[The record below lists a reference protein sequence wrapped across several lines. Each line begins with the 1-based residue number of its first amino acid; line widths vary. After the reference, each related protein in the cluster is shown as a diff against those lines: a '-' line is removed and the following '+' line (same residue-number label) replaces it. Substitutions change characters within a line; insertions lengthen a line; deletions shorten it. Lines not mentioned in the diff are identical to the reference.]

1 MVGYSIV
8 EIQAPKNEET
18 EEDYSG
24 KVNEAFNTKVILML
38 RLLRVKLNKRKYF
51 QDDLEEDL
59 CDLQG
64 ETNLNKQ
71 EDLIVKVYFINI
83 YKQWLQMH
91 RVLMG

>member
-38 RLLRVKLNKRKYF
+38 RLIRVKLNIRKYF
-51 QDDLEEDL
+51 
-59 CDLQG
+59 
-64 ETNLNKQ
+64 
-71 EDLIVKVYFINI
+71 
-83 YKQWLQMH
+83 
-91 RVLMG
+91 